1 MVASKVK
8 SGLLTELL
16 AKPSQNHGTLLRAAA
31 NLPELATL
39 PNPCGLNR
47 AARTRRV
54 RVLWVKGGKLLP
66 VDTGGKIRSFN
77 ILQRLGKE
85 HEVTLL
91 SYYGGRRDRDYET
104 ALSQQFLRAQV
115 VHSGAPESDGWLG
128 VLDYLYR
135 LPRLAPYSV
144 TKFTHAA
151 VRNLVRSQLS
161 EGQFD
166 VAICDFL
173 APSLNF
179 PEKLLIPCLLF
190 QHNVESALW
199 RRMAT
204 TESHPLRKLS
214 YTLEAARMLRYERR
228 TLARF
233 HHVVA
238 VSENDRQ
245 QMLEMDPR
253 CDISVVPTGVDT
265 GQFQVAPPASATPA
279 RIVFTGS
286 MDWEPNIDAMEYFCG
301 QIWPR
306 ILAVF
311 PDSIFQIVGRNP
323 LARVQRLVSPSV
335 QVTGTVPSVTDYLRD
350 ATVVVVPL
358 RIGGGTRLKIY
369 EAMAMGKALVSTS
382 IGAEGLSFE
391 NGRDLLLADDAASF
405 AEAVLLLIRDAQLRR
420 RFEQAAVQL
429 AAQFDW
435 SVVAGQFADVLRR
448 MATTPLAAPRAHKP
462 EAVNH

>member
-1 MVASKVK
+1 M
-8 SGLLTELL
+8 
-16 AKPSQNHGTLLRAAA
+16 
-31 NLPELATL
+31 
-39 PNPCGLNR
+39 
-47 AARTRRV
+47 

-77 ILQRLGKE
+77 ILRRLAKD
-85 HEVTLL
+85 HAVTLV
-91 SYYGGRRDRDYET
+91 SYYGGRRDPGYET
-104 ALSQQFLRAQV
+104 ALPQEFPLAQV
-115 VHSGAPESDGWLG
+115 VYTAAPDSDGIRG
-128 VLDYLYR
+128 VVDYLSK

-144 TKFTHAA
+144 TKFTHAP
-151 VRNLVRSQLS
+151 VRDLVHRLLAS
-161 EGQFD
+161 GQFD

-179 PEKLLIPCLLF
+179 PKSLPIPCVLF
-190 QHNVESALW
+190 QHNVESSLW
-199 RRMAT
+199 QRMAT
-204 TESHPLRKLS
+204 TETHPLRKMS

-228 TLARF
+228 ALARF
-233 HHVVA
+233 HHVIA

-245 QMLEMDPR
+245 QFLEMDPA
-253 CDISVVPTGVDT
+253 CDITVNPTGVDT
-265 GQFQVAPPASATPA
+265 QQFQVAPPSTVTPP

-286 MDWEPNIDAMEYFCG
+286 MDWEPNIDAMEYFCA

-306 ILAVF
+306 ILAEF
-311 PDSIFQIVGRNP
+311 PDAVFQIVGRTP
-323 LARVQRLVSPSV
+323 LARVQRLASPSV

-382 IGAEGLSFE
+382 IGAEGLSFK
-391 NGRDLLLADDAASF
+391 NGRDLLLADDASSF
-405 AEAVLLLIRDAQLRR
+405 VDAILLLLRDDQARR

-435 SVVAGQFADVLRR
+435 SVVVSQFAEVLREVATR
-448 MATTPLAAPRAHKP
+448 GATTTRTHGPVVAKL
-462 EAVNH
+462 

>member
-1 MVASKVK
+1 M
-8 SGLLTELL
+8 
-16 AKPSQNHGTLLRAAA
+16 
-31 NLPELATL
+31 
-39 PNPCGLNR
+39 
-47 AARTRRV
+47 

-77 ILQRLGKE
+77 ILRRLAKD
-85 HEVTLL
+85 HAVTLV
-91 SYYGGRRDRDYET
+91 SYYGGRRDPGYET
-104 ALSQQFLRAQV
+104 ALPQEFPLAQV
-115 VHSGAPESDGWLG
+115 VYTAAPDSDGIRG
-128 VLDYLYR
+128 VVDYLSK

-144 TKFTHAA
+144 TKFTHAP
-151 VRNLVRSQLS
+151 VRDLVHRLLAS
-161 EGQFD
+161 GQFD

-179 PEKLLIPCLLF
+179 PRSLPIPCVLF
-190 QHNVESALW
+190 QHNVESSLW
-199 RRMAT
+199 QRMAT
-204 TESHPLRKLS
+204 TETHPLRKMS

-228 TLARF
+228 ALARF
-233 HHVVA
+233 HHVIA

-245 QMLEMDPR
+245 QFLEMDPA
-253 CDISVVPTGVDT
+253 CDITVNPTGVDT
-265 GQFQVAPPASATPA
+265 QQFQVAPPSTVTPP

-286 MDWEPNIDAMEYFCG
+286 MDWEPNIDAMEYFCA

-306 ILAVF
+306 ILAEF
-311 PDSIFQIVGRNP
+311 PDAVFQIVGRTP
-323 LARVQRLVSPSV
+323 LARVQRLASPSV

-382 IGAEGLSFE
+382 IGAEGLSFK
-391 NGRDLLLADDAASF
+391 NGRDLLLADDASSF
-405 AEAVLLLIRDAQLRR
+405 VDAILLLLRDDQARR

-435 SVVAGQFADVLRR
+435 SVVVSQFAEVLREV
-448 MATTPLAAPRAHKP
+448 ATRGPIKTRTHGPVVAKL
-462 EAVNH
+462 